1 MLGPFEVFCF
11 PYVKSESSTVK
22 RANRSRH
29 IKRTDPRETFEAAH
43 AFIIALI
50 QAFTGTPDTTPSQIP
65 FMKELIPFYA
75 RLLLAY
81 DDWVCCAQLVC
92 SDVLPSVL
100 LDISPASFRKRK
112 ITHAKQKSSVEGD

>member
-1 MLGPFEVFCF
+1 MLIFQQLNTQIHRVVATP
-11 PYVKSESSTVK
+11 SST
-22 RANRSRH
+22 
-29 IKRTDPRETFEAAH
+29 
-43 AFIIALI
+43 
-50 QAFTGTPDTTPSQIP
+50 
-65 FMKELIPFYA
+65 
-75 RLLLAY
+75 AY

>member
-1 MLGPFEVFCF
+1 MSESSSSIRWMLGPFEVFCF

-75 RLLLAY
+75 RLLLR
-81 DDWVCCAQLVC
+81 V
-92 SDVLPSVL
+92 SDLALSE
-100 LDISPASFRKRK
+100 ASWAN
-112 ITHAKQKSSVEGD
+112 I